1 MAFFDGNHVAM
12 GLYQLLI
19 AGFIMVINQ
28 KFFSR
33 NSFLHA
39 MQCSEKIVKIIK
51 LSIELILNNVI
62 INLTNHKGVV
72 SNFLLATFSFKGKGA

>member
-1 MAFFDGNHVAM
+1 
-12 GLYQLLI
+12 
-19 AGFIMVINQ
+19 
-28 KFFSR
+28 
-33 NSFLHA
+33 